1 MWAIVIGAS
10 GGIGR
15 ALVDAL
21 ANDAQISGIIATYH
35 RNSHFVKT
43 DVNIPVHQRQLDVT
57 DEQSIRQFVSAL
69 AVEFARPADVKTSSS
84 PAVKTPIAI
93 RYVVNCVGILHS
105 DTLSMS
111 PEKSLQAFSA
121 ETLHKSIACN
131 TAPTL
136 LLAKHLAAWLKGPEH
151 CVFASISAR
160 VGSIS
165 DNRLGGWYSYRLSKA
180 ALNMAIKTLAIE
192 WQRTHRNV
200 SVIALHPGTTDTALS
215 EPFQHNVP
223 EGKLFSAAQ
232 TAGFLLETLS
242 SVRLQQSGEFLAF
255 DGTSIDW

>member
-1 MWAIVIGAS
+1 
-10 GGIGR
+10 
-15 ALVDAL
+15 
-21 ANDAQISGIIATYH
+21 
-35 RNSHFVKT
+35 
-43 DVNIPVHQRQLDVT
+43 
-57 DEQSIRQFVSAL
+57 
-69 AVEFARPADVKTSSS
+69 
-84 PAVKTPIAI
+84 
-93 RYVVNCVGILHS
+93 
-105 DTLSMS
+105 MS

-165 DNRLGGWYSYRLSKA
+165 DNRLGGWYSYRLS
-180 ALNMAIKTLAIE
+180 N
-192 WQRTHRNV
+192 
-200 SVIALHPGTTDTALS
+200 TALS

-255 DGTSIDW
+255 DGTVNL

>member
-1 MWAIVIGAS
+1 MWAIIIGAS

-21 ANDAQISGIIATYH
+21 ANDATISGIIATYH
-35 RNSHFVKT
+35 RNPQLVST

-57 DEQSIRQFVSAL
+57 DEQSVQQFSSVLTA
-69 AVEFARPADVKTSSS
+69 EFAQPDDVNTAAS
-84 PAVKTPIAI
+84 PVAPKSFTI
-93 RYVVNCVGILHS
+93 RYVINCVGVLHS
-105 DTLSMS
+105 DALSMT

-121 ETLHKSIACN
+121 ETLQKSIACN

-136 LLAKHLAAWLKGPEH
+136 LLAKHLAALLKGPEH
-151 CVFASISAR
+151 CVFATISAR

-180 ALNMAIKTLAIE
+180 ALNMAVKTLAIE

-215 EPFQHNVP
+215 EPFQQNVP

-232 TAGFLLETLS
+232 TEGFLLEVLR
-242 SVRLQQSGEFLAF
+242 SVSAKQTGEFLAF